1 MGRRRRR
8 RVVEFMKL
16 HSGRIALVCL
26 ALINGAVVC
35 AQQPYEEEPAGS
47 MQIRTDLWKQMAAF
61 ADGLPGVVDLS
72 DPAKYARTADA
83 LRQRYRAQV
92 GYPPPGFQQSAEARM
107 EKAGEDASAVY
118 YRCYIRVAQ
127 GMDAYGLYIVPKQAK
142 RPAPLVI
149 SQHGGGGYPELA
161 TFQGGANYHDM
172 VRGAVAQGYVVY
184 APHLVMYPYGDRDRG
199 TPIPEDVRQVLDEAL
214 LLKGTSLGAVE
225 TYKISRALDVLL
237 KRPEIDPNRVGMVGL
252 SMGGM
257 QTVMTTSLEP
267 RIKVAVSSGSP
278 SLETIHLICPRPF
291 QIQMGNDDK
300 LIGVGGR
307 TGDRLKAAAGRAARL
322 YRRLGC
328 EERFEFRMFD
338 GGHEFNGALA
348 WEFLKKHL

>member
-1 MGRRRRR
+1 MTA
-8 RVVEFMKL
+8 K
-16 HSGRIALVCL
+16 SRIPTILL
-26 ALINGAVVC
+26 TALISAGTAGS
-35 AQQPYEEEPAGS
+35 QQPYEEEPTGS
-47 MQIRTDLWKQMAAF
+47 MQIRIDLWKQMTAY
-61 ADGLPGVVDLS
+61 ADGLPEAVRLS
-72 DPAKYARTADA
+72 DAAAYSRTVET
-83 LRQRYRAQV
+83 LRKRYQTQI
-92 GYPPPGFQQSAEARM
+92 GYPPPGFQQDGKARM
-107 EKAGEDASAVY
+107 EKAGEDETATY
-118 YRCYIRVAQ
+118 YRCYIPVTSS
-127 GMDAYGLYIVPKQAK
+127 MEAYGLYIVPKKA
-142 RPAPLVI
+142 RLPAPLVI

-172 VRGAVAQGYVVY
+172 VRGAAAQGYVVY

-214 LLKGTSLGAVE
+214 LFKGTSLGAVE
-225 TYKISRALDVLL
+225 TCKISRALDVLL
-237 KRPEIDPNRVGMVGL
+237 KRPEVDPNRVAMVGL

-257 QTVMTTSLEP
+257 QTVMTTSLET

-278 SLETIHLICPRPF
+278 SLETVHLICPRPF
-291 QIQMGNDDK
+291 QIQMGKEDK

-307 TGDRLKAAAGRAARL
+307 TGDRLKASAERAARL
-322 YRRLGC
+322 YRKLGC